1 MMWAQN
7 VGVGT
12 CWINPHSTAP
22 TLLLILSDGPVQL
35 GRPIFE
41 FFTPIMEVIFY
52 SLAAIS
58 TFVFA
63 LGIFLKV
70 RKYLRGKPEMRLDHL
85 PRRLGHAV
93 QLVAQN
99 ATIARRDRYAGVGHF
114 LLMWGFITLFLGTVI
129 LALDYDIIRPINPN
143 WQFYR
148 GDFYYLYKL
157 ILDTLGSAFLV
168 GLLAMMIRRG
178 FFRLPQLNYKRVDRP
193 EGSYDRRPYKIGDAI
208 FVGGLF
214 LIGLTGYLLEGS
226 RIAHDQPASMVW
238 SPVGSLV
245 SRLYLLVGLNP
256 PQLVISHMTLWW
268 IHVTLALTFVAYVPF
283 SKAVHMLADFV
294 NLTFRDEKAGVALP
308 PIPEEPAPAH
318 PGYRDIR
325 DFTWKHL
332 LDLDA
337 CTKCGRCHVACPARA
352 SGAPLSPRDLILDLR
367 EYADEQLS
375 FKAWLSQ
382 QGNRKGP
389 PRHSPPPLPLQPVL
403 PANHE
408 QNGHNGASPKHQ
420 PVAGGVIKAETL
432 WACTTCRACV
442 EACPVGIE
450 HVPIIVE
457 MRRSLLDEGE
467 MDPKLQEALTN
478 LAKYG
483 NSFGLSD
490 RLRAKWTNSLPFKI
504 KDARKEP
511 VEYLWFVGDFAS
523 YDQRVQEITRQ
534 VAKVFQQAGLDFGI
548 LYEGERNSGNDVRR
562 VGEEGLFQMLAEQN
576 IKSLGKATF
585 KTIVTTDPHSLNALR
600 NEYGQYGGNYEV
612 IHYTG
617 LLCRLIESGQLRFDR
632 PLGYHVT
639 YHDPCYLGRYNR
651 VYDAPR
657 SILQALGLQV
667 TEMGR
672 CRENSFCCGA
682 GGGRIWMSETNI
694 QERPSENRIREAVA
708 LGNVDYFVVACPK
721 DVTMYQD
728 AVKTSGCEGQI
739 VVKDIVELV
748 HEALE
753 AQAVVSVSSPAVEGT

>member
-1 MMWAQN
+1 MTWA
-7 VGVGT
+7 
-12 CWINPHSTAP
+12 SS
-22 TLLLILSDGPVQL
+22 LSFILASGPIGP

-41 FFTPIMEVIFY
+41 FFTPIMEVTFY
-52 SLAAIS
+52 VLAAIS
-58 TFVFA
+58 TLVFV
-63 LGIFLKV
+63 LGVFLKV
-70 RKYLRGKPEMRLDHL
+70 RKYWRGKPDMRLDHL
-85 PRRLGHAV
+85 PRRLGRAIR
-93 QLVAQN
+93 LVAQN
-99 ATIARRDRYAGVGHF
+99 ATVGKRDRYAGIGHF
-114 LLMWGFITLFLGTVI
+114 MIMWGFITLFLGTVI
-129 LALDYDIIRPINPN
+129 LALDYDLIRPIHPD
-143 WQFYR
+143 WQFYH
-148 GDFYYLYKL
+148 GDFYYIYKL
-157 ILDTLGSAFLV
+157 VLDTLGSAFLI

-193 EGSYDRRPYKIGDAI
+193 AETYDRRTLKVGDAI

-238 SPVGSLV
+238 SPVGSIV
-245 SRLYLLVGLNP
+245 SQFYLKIGLTA
-256 PQLVISHMTLWW
+256 PQLVISRVTLWW
-268 IHVTLALTFVAYVPF
+268 IHVSLALIFVAYIPF

-308 PIPEEPAPAH
+308 PIPEEPVPAH
-318 PGYRDIR
+318 PGYREIR

-332 LDLDA
+332 LDLDS
-337 CTKCGRCHVACPARA
+337 CTKCGRCHEACPARA

-367 EYADEQLS
+367 DHADEQLS
-375 FKAWLSQ
+375 FKALLSQ
-382 QGNRKGP
+382 RN
-389 PRHSPPPLPLQPVL
+389 LPVL
-403 PANHE
+403 PAGHGG
-408 QNGHNGASPKHQ
+408 NGLHGASTNPKL
-420 PVAGGVIKAETL
+420 VAGGVIKAETL

-457 MRRSLLDEGE
+457 MRRSLLDEGD

-478 LAKYG
+478 LSKYG

-490 RLRAKWTNSLPFKI
+490 RLRAKWTKNLPFKI

-523 YDQRVQEITRQ
+523 YDQRVQDITRK
-534 VAKVFQQAGLDFGI
+534 VAQVFQQVGLDFGI

-576 IKSLGKATF
+576 MKSLGKATF

-600 NEYGQYGGNYEV
+600 NEYGQLGGNYEV
-612 IHYTG
+612 IHYTE
-617 LLCRLIESGQLRFDR
+617 LLYRLIESGQLRLEH

-651 VYDAPR
+651 VFDAPR
-657 SILQALGLQV
+657 NILKGLGLQF
-667 TEMGR
+667 TDMGR

-682 GGGRIWMSETNI
+682 GGGRIWMTETNT
-694 QERPSENRIREAVA
+694 QERPSVNRIREAVA

-721 DVTMYQD
+721 DVTMYTD
-728 AVKTSGCEGQI
+728 AVKTSGYEGQI
-739 VVKDIVELV
+739 AVKDIIELV

-753 AQAVVSVSSPAVEGT
+753 AQSTVAASSPTVQGT

>member
-1 MMWAQN
+1 MMWASS
-7 VGVGT
+7 
-12 CWINPHSTAP
+12 WS
-22 TLLLILSDGPVQL
+22 LILADGPVQL

-41 FFTPIMEVIFY
+41 FFSPILEVTFY
-52 SLAAIS
+52 TLAAIS
-58 TFVFA
+58 TLVFA

-70 RKYLRGKPEMRLDHL
+70 RKYWRGKPEMRFDHL
-85 PRRLGHAV
+85 PGRIGRAV
-93 QLVAQN
+93 RLVAQN
-99 ATIARRDRYAGVGHF
+99 ATVAKGDRYAGVGHF
-114 LLMWGFITLFLGTVI
+114 MIMWGFITLFLGTVI
-129 LALDYDIIRPINPN
+129 LALDYDLIRPINAS

-148 GDFYYLYKL
+148 GDFYSIYKL
-157 ILDTLGSAFLV
+157 ILDILGITFLI
-168 GLLAMMIRRG
+168 GLLAMMIRRYS
-178 FFRLPQLNYKRVDRP
+178 FHLPQLNYKRVDRP
-193 EGSYDRRPYKIGDAI
+193 KGTYDRRPYKVGDAI

-214 LIGLTGYLLEGS
+214 LIGLTGFLLEGS
-226 RIAHDQPASMVW
+226 RIAHDQPVSMVW
-238 SPVGSLV
+238 SPVGIIV
-245 SRLYLLVGLNP
+245 SKLYLWVGLTP

-268 IHVTLALTFVAYVPF
+268 IHVILALTFVAYIPF
-283 SKAVHMLADFV
+283 SKAVHMLADFI
-294 NLTFRDEKAGVALP
+294 NITFRDEKAGVTLP

-318 PGYRDIR
+318 PGYREIR
-325 DFTWKHL
+325 DFSWKNL

-337 CTKCGRCHVACPARA
+337 CTKCGRCHEACPARA

-367 EYADEQLS
+367 EYADEQLA

-382 QGNRKGP
+382 RTIPADNGQKGAA
-389 PRHSPPPLPLQPVL
+389 
-403 PANHE
+403 ANHR
-408 QNGHNGASPKHQ
+408 

-442 EACPVGIE
+442 DACPVGIE

-467 MDPKLQEALTN
+467 IDPKLQEALTN

-483 NSFGLSD
+483 NSFGISD
-490 RLRAKWTNSLPFKI
+490 RLRAKWTKSLPFKI
-504 KDARKEP
+504 KDARKEA

-523 YDQRVQEITRQ
+523 FDQRVQEITRQ
-534 VAKVFQQAGLDFGI
+534 VAKVFQQVGLDYGI

-576 IKSLGKATF
+576 IKTLDKATF

-600 NEYGQYGGNYEV
+600 NEYAQLGGRDQSGPYEV
-612 IHYTG
+612 IHYTE
-617 LLCRLIESGQLRFDR
+617 LLYRLIESGQLRFER

-657 SILQALGLQV
+657 SILKALGLQV

-682 GGGRIWMSETNI
+682 GGGRIWMTETNI

-708 LGNVDYFVVACPK
+708 LGNMDYFVVACPK

-728 AVKTSGCEGQI
+728 AVKTSGNEGRV
-739 VVKDIVELV
+739 VVKDIIELV
-748 HEALE
+748 YEALE
-753 AQAVVSVSSPAVEGT
+753 AQVTVPAGSPAAGTEA

>member
-1 MMWAQN
+1 MWTHAWSRMLAD
-7 VGVGT
+7 V
-12 CWINPHSTAP
+12 
-22 TLLLILSDGPVQL
+22 PVQL

-41 FFTPIMEVIFY
+41 FFSPLMEIIFY

-58 TFVFA
+58 TLVFLA
-63 LGIFLKV
+63 GIFLKV
-70 RKYLRGKPEMRLDHL
+70 RKYLRGKPAMRFDHL
-85 PRRLGHAV
+85 PRRVGRAV
-93 QLVAQN
+93 RLVAQN
-99 ATIARRDRYAGVGHF
+99 ATVARGDRYAGVAHF
-114 LLMWGFITLFLGTVI
+114 LIMWGFITLFVGTVI
-129 LALDYDIIRPINPN
+129 LALDYDLIRPIDANL
-143 WQFYR
+143 QFYR
-148 GDFYYLYKL
+148 GDFYFVYKL
-157 ILDTLGSAFLV
+157 ILDTLGVALLT
-168 GLLAMMIRRG
+168 GLIAMMVRRW
-178 FFRLPQLNYKRVDRP
+178 FLRPPQLNYKRVDRP
-193 EGSYDRRPYKIGDAI
+193 EGSYDRRTFKVGDAL
-208 FVGGLF
+208 FVVGL
-214 LIGLTGYLLEGS
+214 LVIGLSGFFLEGS
-226 RIAHDQPASMVW
+226 RIAHDEPSSKIW
-238 SPVGSLV
+238 SPAGSVFAQFYHWL
-245 SRLYLLVGLNP
+245 GLSQE
-256 PQLVISHMTLWW
+256 QLVISHSVLWW
-268 IHVTLALTFVAYVPF
+268 FHVSLALTFVAYAPF
-283 SKAVHMLADFV
+283 SNAVHLLADFA
-294 NLTFRDEKAGVALP
+294 NLVFRDEKAGVTLP
-308 PIPEEPAPAH
+308 AMPEEPAPAH
-318 PGYRDIR
+318 PGYREIR

-337 CTKCGRCHVACPARA
+337 CTKCGRCHEACPARA

-367 EYADEQLS
+367 DYADEQLS
-375 FKAWLSQ
+375 FKALLSQ
-382 QGNRKGP
+382 R
-389 PRHSPPPLPLQPVL
+389 SLPVL
-403 PANHE
+403 PADHRQNRHNDSSPNHR
-408 QNGHNGASPKHQ
+408 PL
-420 PVAGGVIKAETL
+420 VGGVIKAETL

-490 RLRAKWTNSLPFKI
+490 RLRAKWTKSLPFKI

-576 IKSLGKATF
+576 IKSLDKATF

-600 NEYGQYGGNYEV
+600 NEYGQLGGKYEV
-612 IHYTG
+612 IHYTE
-617 LLCRLIESGQLRFDR
+617 LLCRLIENGQLQFDR

-682 GGGRIWMSETNI
+682 GGGRIWMTETNI

-728 AVKTSGCEGQI
+728 AVKTSGYEGQI

-753 AQAVVSVSSPAVEGT
+753 AQVTVPAASPATET

>member
-1 MMWAQN
+1 MMWAHA
-7 VGVGT
+7 
-12 CWINPHSTAP
+12 WSS
-22 TLLLILSDGPVQL
+22 ILADGPVQL

-41 FFTPIMEVIFY
+41 FFSPLMEIIFY
-52 SLAAIS
+52 SLVAIS
-58 TFVFA
+58 TLVFA
-63 LGIFLKV
+63 AGIFLKV
-70 RKYLRGKPEMRLDHL
+70 RKYLRGKPGMRLDHL
-85 PRRLGHAV
+85 PRRVGRAV
-93 QLVAQN
+93 RLVAQN
-99 ATIARRDRYAGVGHF
+99 ATVAKRDRYAGVSHF
-114 LLMWGFITLFLGTVI
+114 LIMWGFITLFVGTVI
-129 LALDYDIIRPINPN
+129 LALDYDIIRPINAN

-148 GDFYYLYKL
+148 GDFYAVYKL
-157 ILDTLGSAFLV
+157 ILDTLGVALLT
-168 GLLAMMIRRG
+168 GLIAMMVRRW
-178 FFRLPQLNYKRVDRP
+178 FLRPQQLNYKRVDRP
-193 EGSYDRRPYKIGDAI
+193 QESYDRRPYKVGDAL
-208 FVGGLF
+208 FVVGL
-214 LIGLTGYLLEGS
+214 LVIGLSGFFLEGM
-226 RIAHDQPASMVW
+226 RIAHDQPASQVW
-238 SPVGSLV
+238 SPAGSVIAQFYRWL
-245 SRLYLLVGLNP
+245 GLSQE
-256 PQLVISHMTLWW
+256 QLVISHTILWW
-268 IHVTLALTFVAYVPF
+268 FHVSLALTFVAYVPF
-283 SKAVHMLADFV
+283 SKAVHLLADFA
-294 NLTFRDEKAGVALP
+294 NLIFRDEQAGVTLP
-308 PIPEEPAPAH
+308 AIPEEPAPAH
-318 PGYRDIR
+318 PGYREIR

-337 CTKCGRCHVACPARA
+337 CTKCGRCHEACPARA

-367 EYADEQLS
+367 DHADEQLS
-375 FKAWLSQ
+375 FKALLSQ
-382 QGNRKGP
+382 RT
-389 PRHSPPPLPLQPVL
+389 LPVL
-403 PANHE
+403 PADRAGQG
-408 QNGHNGASPKHQ
+408 QNGSAPNHR
-420 PVAGGVIKAETL
+420 PVAGGVIKPETL

-490 RLRAKWTNSLPFKI
+490 RLRAKWTKSLPFKI

-562 VGEEGLFQMLAEQN
+562 VGEEGLFQMLVEQN

-600 NEYGQYGGNYEV
+600 NEYGQLGGNYEV
-612 IHYTG
+612 IHYTE

-632 PLGYHVT
+632 PLAYHVT

-657 SILQALGLQV
+657 RILQALGLQV

-682 GGGRIWMSETNI
+682 GGGRIWMSETNN

-728 AVKTSGCEGQI
+728 AVKTSGNEGEI
-739 VVKDIVELV
+739 VVKDIIELV

-753 AQAVVSVSSPAVEGT
+753 AQAVVSVSSPAAGGKEGT

>member
-1 MMWAQN
+1 M
-7 VGVGT
+7 
-12 CWINPHSTAP
+12 S
-22 TLLLILSDGPVQL
+22 LILASAPAGP

-52 SLAAIS
+52 VLAAIS
-58 TFVFA
+58 TMVFA

-70 RKYLRGKPEMRLDHL
+70 RKYWRGKPEMRLDHL
-85 PRRLGHAV
+85 PRRFGRAIR
-93 QLVAQN
+93 LVAQN
-99 ATIARRDRYAGVGHF
+99 ATVAKRDRYAGVGHF
-114 LLMWGFITLFLGTVI
+114 MIMWGFITLFLGTVI
-129 LALDYDIIRPINPN
+129 LALDYDIIRPIHPA
-143 WQFYR
+143 WQFYY
-148 GDFYYLYKL
+148 GDFYDIYKL
-157 ILDTLGSAFLV
+157 VLDTLGSAFLV

-193 EGSYDRRPYKIGDAI
+193 KGTYDRRPYKIGDAV

-226 RIAHDQPASMVW
+226 RIAHDQPVSMVW
-238 SPVGSLV
+238 SPVGSIV
-245 SRLYLLVGLNP
+245 SQFYLWVGLTP
-256 PQLVISHMTLWW
+256 PQLVISRVTLWW
-268 IHVTLALTFVAYVPF
+268 IHVSLALAFVAYVPF

-294 NLTFRDEKAGVALP
+294 NLALRDEKAGIVLP

-318 PGYRDIR
+318 PGYREIR

-332 LDLDA
+332 LDLDS
-337 CTKCGRCHVACPARA
+337 CTKCGRCHEACPARA

-367 EYADEQLS
+367 DHADEQLS

-382 QGNRKGP
+382 RNLPGDNGN
-389 PRHSPPPLPLQPVL
+389 
-403 PANHE
+403 
-408 QNGHNGASPKHQ
+408 NGATANLRL
-420 PVAGGVIKAETL
+420 VAGEVIKPETL

-457 MRRSLLDEGE
+457 MRRSLLDQGD

-478 LAKYG
+478 LSKYG
-483 NSFGLSD
+483 NSFGMSD
-490 RLRAKWTNSLPFKI
+490 RLRAKWTKTLPFKV

-511 VEYLWFVGDFAS
+511 VEYLWFVGDYAS

-534 VAKVFQQAGLDFGI
+534 VAKVFHHAGIDFGI

-562 VGEEGLFQMLAEQN
+562 VGEEGLFQLLVEQN
-576 IKSLGKATF
+576 MKSLGKATF

-600 NEYGQYGGNYEV
+600 NEYPQQGGNYEV
-612 IHYTG
+612 IHYTE
-617 LLCRLIESGQLRFDR
+617 LLYRMIEAGQLQFQR

-657 SILQALGLQV
+657 QILSSLGLQV
-667 TEMGR
+667 TDMGR

-682 GGGRIWMSETNI
+682 GGGRIWMTETNI
-694 QERPSENRIREAVA
+694 KERPSENRIREAIA
-708 LGNVDYFVVACPK
+708 LENVNYFVVACPK

-728 AVKTSGCEGQI
+728 AVKTSGNEGKI
-739 VVKDIVELV
+739 AVKDIIELV
-748 HEALE
+748 YEALN
-753 AQAVVSVSSPAVEGT
+753 AQATVPVGGSASDPS

>member
-1 MMWAQN
+1 MTWASSLSLVLASSP
-7 VGVGT
+7 VG
-12 CWINPHSTAP
+12 P
-22 TLLLILSDGPVQL
+22 

-41 FFTPIMEVIFY
+41 FFTPIMEVTFY
-52 SLAAIS
+52 VLAAIS
-58 TFVFA
+58 TLVFA

-70 RKYLRGKPEMRLDHL
+70 RKYWRGKPDMRLDHL
-85 PRRLGHAV
+85 PRRLGRAMG
-93 QLVAQN
+93 LVAQN
-99 ATIARRDRYAGVGHF
+99 ATVGKRDRYAGVGHF
-114 LLMWGFITLFLGTVI
+114 LIMWGFITLFLGTVI
-129 LALDYDIIRPINPN
+129 LALDYDLIRPIHPA
-143 WQFYR
+143 WQFYH
-148 GDFYYLYKL
+148 GDFYDIYKL
-157 ILDTLGSAFLV
+157 VLDTLGSAFLI

-178 FFRLPQLNYKRVDRP
+178 FFRLPKLDYKRVDRP
-193 EGSYDRRPYKIGDAI
+193 EGTYDRRPYKIGDAI

-214 LIGLTGYLLEGS
+214 LTGLTGYLLEGS
-226 RIAHDQPASMVW
+226 RIAHDQPVSMAW
-238 SPVGSLV
+238 SPVGSII
-245 SRLYLLVGLNP
+245 SQFYLWMGMTP
-256 PQLVISHMTLWW
+256 PQLVINRVTLWW
-268 IHVTLALTFVAYVPF
+268 IHVSLALAFVAYIPF

-294 NLTFRDEKAGVALP
+294 NLTFRDEKAGAALP
-308 PIPEEPAPAH
+308 PIAEEPAPAH

-325 DFTWKHL
+325 DFSWKHL

-337 CTKCGRCHVACPARA
+337 CTKCGRCHEACPARA

-367 EYADEQLS
+367 DYADEQLS
-375 FKAWLSQ
+375 FKALLSQ
-382 QGNRKGP
+382 RM
-389 PRHSPPPLPLQPVL
+389 LPVL
-403 PANHE
+403 PTNHDANG
-408 QNGHNGASPKHQ
+408 QNGASPTQ
-420 PVAGGVIKAETL
+420 RPVAGGVIKAETL

-457 MRRSLLDEGE
+457 MRRSLLDEGD

-478 LAKYG
+478 LSKYG

-490 RLRAKWTNSLPFKI
+490 RLRAKWTKSLPFKI

-523 YDQRVQEITRQ
+523 YDQRVQEITRT
-534 VAKVFQQAGLDFGI
+534 VAKVFQQADLDFGI

-576 IKSLGKATF
+576 MKSLGKATF

-600 NEYGQYGGNYEV
+600 NEYGQLGGNYEV
-612 IHYTG
+612 IHYTE
-617 LLCRLIESGQLRFDR
+617 LLCRLIEHGQLRFDR

-651 VYDAPR
+651 VFDAPR
-657 SILQALGLQV
+657 NILQALGLQV

-728 AVKTSGCEGQI
+728 AVKTSGNEGKI
-739 VVKDIVELV
+739 EVRDIIELV

-753 AQAVVSVSSPAVEGT
+753 AQVVVSASSPVVGGEEGA

>member
-1 MMWAQN
+1 MTW
-7 VGVGT
+7 V
-12 CWINPHSTAP
+12 SS
-22 TLLLILSDGPVQL
+22 LSLILASGPVGP

-41 FFTPIMEVIFY
+41 FFTPIMEVTFY
-52 SLAAIS
+52 VLAAIS
-58 TFVFA
+58 TLVFA

-70 RKYLRGKPEMRLDHL
+70 RKYWRGKPEMRLDHL
-85 PRRLGHAV
+85 PGRLGRAIR
-93 QLVAQN
+93 LVAQN
-99 ATIARRDRYAGVGHF
+99 ATVGRRDRYAGVGHF
-114 LLMWGFITLFLGTVI
+114 MIMWGFITLFLGTVI
-129 LALDYDIIRPINPN
+129 LALDYDIVRPIHPE
-143 WQFYR
+143 WQFYH
-148 GDFYYLYKL
+148 GDFYYIYKL
-157 ILDTLGSAFLV
+157 VLDTLGSAFLI

-178 FFRLPQLNYKRVDRP
+178 FFRLPKLNYKRVDRP
-193 EGSYDRRPYKIGDAI
+193 EGTYDRRLFKLGDAI

-238 SPVGSLV
+238 SPVGSIV
-245 SRLYLLVGLNP
+245 SQFYLWVGLTP
-256 PQLVISHMTLWW
+256 PQLVISRVTLWW
-268 IHVTLALTFVAYVPF
+268 IHVILALAFVAYIPF

-294 NLTFRDEKAGVALP
+294 NLAFHDAKAGVALP
-308 PIPEEPAPAH
+308 PIPEEPVPAY

-325 DFTWKHL
+325 DFSWKNL
-332 LDLDA
+332 MDLDA
-337 CTKCGRCHVACPARA
+337 CTKCGRCHEACPARA

-367 EYADEQLS
+367 DCADEQLA
-375 FKAWLSQ
+375 FKAPLSQ
-382 QGNRKGP
+382 RLLPMGNG
-389 PRHSPPPLPLQPVL
+389 
-403 PANHE
+403 
-408 QNGHNGASPKHQ
+408 QNGATAGNK

-442 EACPVGIE
+442 EVCPVGIE

-483 NSFGLSD
+483 NSFGISD
-490 RLRAKWTNSLPFKI
+490 RMRAKWTKDLPFKI

-523 YDQRVQEITRQ
+523 YDQRVQEITRK
-534 VAKVFQQAGLDFGI
+534 VAKVFQQTGLDFGI
-548 LYEGERNSGNDVRR
+548 LYEGERNAGNDVRR
-562 VGEEGLFQMLAEQN
+562 VGEEGLFQLLAEQN

-600 NEYGQYGGNYEV
+600 NEYAQLGGTYEV
-612 IHYTG
+612 IHYTE

-632 PLGYHVT
+632 HLGYHVT

-651 VYDAPR
+651 VFDAPR
-657 SILQALGLQV
+657 SILNALGLRF

-682 GGGRIWMSETNI
+682 GGGRIWMTEMNI
-694 QERPSENRIREAVA
+694 QERPSVNRIREALA
-708 LGNVDYFVVACPK
+708 LGDTDYFVVACPK
-721 DVTMYQD
+721 DVTMYTD
-728 AVKTSGCEGQI
+728 AVKTSGNEGKI
-739 VVKDIVELV
+739 AVKDIIELV
-748 HEALE
+748 YEALE
-753 AQAVVSVSSPAVEGT
+753 AQVIVPAGSPATEA

>member
-1 MMWAQN
+1 M
-7 VGVGT
+7 
-12 CWINPHSTAP
+12 
-22 TLLLILSDGPVQL
+22 TLESSLPFILASRLVPP

-41 FFTPIMEVIFY
+41 FFTPIMEVTFY
-52 SLAAIS
+52 VLAAIS
-58 TFVFA
+58 TLVFA

-70 RKYLRGKPEMRLDHL
+70 RKYWRGKPEMRFNHL
-85 PRRLGHAV
+85 PSRIGRAV
-93 QLVAQN
+93 RLVAQN
-99 ATIARRDRYAGVGHF
+99 ATVGKRDRYAGVGHF
-114 LLMWGFITLFLGTVI
+114 MIMWGFITLFLGTII
-129 LALDYDIIRPINPN
+129 LALDYDLIRPIYPD
-143 WQFYR
+143 WQFYH
-148 GDFYYLYKL
+148 GDFYDIYKL
-157 ILDTLGSAFLV
+157 VLDTLGSVFLI

-193 EGSYDRRPYKIGDAI
+193 EKTYDRRPYKVGDAL

-238 SPVGSLV
+238 SPVGTIV
-245 SRLYLLVGLNP
+245 SQFYLWVGLTP
-256 PQLVISHMTLWW
+256 PQLVISRVTLWW
-268 IHVTLALTFVAYVPF
+268 IHVILALAFVAYIPF

-294 NLTFRDEKAGVALP
+294 NLTLRNEKAGVALP
-308 PIPEEPAPAH
+308 PVPEEPVPVH

-325 DFTWKHL
+325 DFSWKNL

-337 CTKCGRCHVACPARA
+337 CTKCGRCHEACPARA

-367 EYADEQLS
+367 DCADEQLA
-375 FKAWLSQ
+375 FKAPLSQ
-382 QGNRKGP
+382 RLFP
-389 PRHSPPPLPLQPVL
+389 MD
-403 PANHE
+403 
-408 QNGHNGASPKHQ
+408 NGKNGASADHKPL
-420 PVAGGVIKAETL
+420 AGGVIKAETL

-442 EACPVGIE
+442 EVCPVGIE

-483 NSFGLSD
+483 NSFGISD
-490 RLRAKWTNSLPFKI
+490 RMRAKWTKDLPFKI

-523 YDQRVQEITRQ
+523 YDQRVQDITRK
-534 VAKVFQQAGLDFGI
+534 VAKVFQQTGLDFGM
-548 LYEGERNSGNDVRR
+548 LYEGERNAGNDVRR

-600 NEYGQYGGNYEV
+600 NEYGQLGGNYEV
-612 IHYTG
+612 IHYTE

-632 PLGYHVT
+632 PLDYNVT

-651 VYDAPR
+651 VFDAPR
-657 SILQALGLQV
+657 SILKALGLQF

-682 GGGRIWMSETNI
+682 GGGRIWMTEMNI
-694 QERPSENRIREAVA
+694 QERPSVNRIREAVA
-708 LGNVDYFVVACPK
+708 LGNTDYFVVACPK
-721 DVTMYQD
+721 DVTMYTD
-728 AVKTSGCEGQI
+728 AVKTSGFEGKI
-739 VVKDIVELV
+739 EVRDIIELV
-748 HEALE
+748 YEALE
-753 AQAVVSVSSPAVEGT
+753 AQVTVPAGSPATEA

>member
-1 MMWAQN
+1 MMWASS
-7 VGVGT
+7 
-12 CWINPHSTAP
+12 WS
-22 TLLLILSDGPVQL
+22 LILADGPVQL

-41 FFTPIMEVIFY
+41 FFSPILEVTFY
-52 SLAAIS
+52 TLAAIS
-58 TFVFA
+58 TLVFA
-63 LGIFLKV
+63 LGVFLKV
-70 RKYLRGKPEMRLDHL
+70 RKYWRGKPEMRFDHL
-85 PRRLGHAV
+85 PGRIARAV
-93 QLVAQN
+93 RLVAQN
-99 ATIARRDRYAGVGHF
+99 ATVGKRDRYAGVGHF
-114 LLMWGFITLFLGTVI
+114 MIMWGFITLFLGTVI
-129 LALDYDIIRPINPN
+129 LALDYDLIRPINAN

-148 GDFYYLYKL
+148 GDFYDIYKL
-157 ILDTLGSAFLV
+157 VLDTLGIVFLI
-168 GLLAMMIRRG
+168 GLLAMMIRRYS
-178 FFRLPQLNYKRVDRP
+178 FHLPRLNYKRVDRP
-193 EGSYDRRPYKIGDAI
+193 EGTYDRRPYKAGDAL

-214 LIGLTGYLLEGS
+214 FIGLTGFLLEGS

-238 SPVGSLV
+238 SPIGILV
-245 SRLYLLVGLNP
+245 SKLYIWVGFTP
-256 PQLVISHMTLWW
+256 PQLVNSHMTLWW
-268 IHVTLALTFVAYVPF
+268 IHVILALTFVACIPF

-294 NLTFRDEKAGVALP
+294 NLTFRNEKAGVALP

-318 PGYRDIR
+318 PGYREIR
-325 DFTWKHL
+325 DFSWKNL

-337 CTKCGRCHVACPARA
+337 CTKCGRCHEACPARA

-367 EYADEQLS
+367 DFADEQLA
-375 FKAWLSQ
+375 FKAPLSQ
-382 QGNRKGP
+382 LMLPEGKGK
-389 PRHSPPPLPLQPVL
+389 
-403 PANHE
+403 
-408 QNGHNGASPKHQ
+408 NGATADHK

-442 EACPVGIE
+442 EVCPVGIE

-467 MDPKLQEALTN
+467 IDPKLQEALTN

-483 NSFGLSD
+483 NSFGISD
-490 RLRAKWTNSLPFKI
+490 RLRAKWTKSLPFKI

-562 VGEEGLFQMLAEQN
+562 VGEEGLFQMLAEHN
-576 IKSLGKATF
+576 IKSLGNATF

-600 NEYGQYGGNYEV
+600 NEYAQLGGLEKSAPYEV
-612 IHYTG
+612 IHYTE
-617 LLCRLIESGQLRFDR
+617 LLYRLIEHGQLQLDR

-657 SILQALGLQV
+657 SILKALGLQV

-682 GGGRIWMSETNI
+682 GGGRIWMTETNI

-728 AVKTSGCEGQI
+728 AVKTSGNEGKI
-739 VVKDIVELV
+739 AVKDIIELV
-748 HEALE
+748 HEALK
-753 AQAVVSVSSPAVEGT
+753 AQATVSASSPAAEGT

>member
-1 MMWAQN
+1 MIW
-7 VGVGT
+7 VSS
-12 CWINPHSTAP
+12 WSF
-22 TLLLILSDGPVQL
+22 ILADGPVQL

-41 FFTPIMEVIFY
+41 FFSPILEGLFY
-52 SLAAIS
+52 TLAGIS
-58 TFVFA
+58 TLIFA
-63 LGIFLKV
+63 LGVFLKV
-70 RKYLRGKPEMRLDHL
+70 RKYWRGRPEMRLNDL
-85 PRRLGHAV
+85 PQRVGRAV
-93 QLVAQN
+93 RLVAQN
-99 ATIARRDRYAGVGHF
+99 ATVAKRDSYAGIAHF
-114 LLMWGFITLFLGTVI
+114 MIFWGFITLFLGTVI
-129 LALDYDIIRPINPN
+129 LALDYDLIRPINTN

-148 GDFYYLYKL
+148 GDFYYIYKL
-157 ILDTLGSAFLV
+157 ILDTLGVAFLV
-168 GLLAMMIRRG
+168 GLLAMILRRM
-178 FFRLPQLNYKRVDRP
+178 FFHLPQLNYRRVDRP
-193 EGSYDRRPYKIGDAI
+193 EKTYDRRTYKLGDAI
-208 FVGGLF
+208 FVAGLF

-238 SPVGSLV
+238 SPVGSLI
-245 SRLYLLVGLNP
+245 SRLYLLIGLNP

-283 SKAVHMLADFV
+283 SKAVHILVDFV
-294 NLTFRDEKAGVALP
+294 GLAFRDEKAGVVLP
-308 PIPEEPAPAH
+308 PIPEDPAPAH
-318 PGYRDIR
+318 PGYREIR

-352 SGAPLSPRDLILDLR
+352 AGSPLSPRDLILDLR
-367 EYADEQLS
+367 EHADEQLS

-382 QGNRKGP
+382 RNFP
-389 PRHSPPPLPLQPVL
+389 
-403 PANHE
+403 E
-408 QNGHNGASPKHQ
+408 DNGDNGAAINLRL
-420 PVAGGVIKAETL
+420 VAGGVIKPETL

-467 MDPKLQEALTN
+467 IDPKLQEALTN
-478 LAKYG
+478 LSKYG
-483 NSFGLSD
+483 NSFGMSD
-490 RLRAKWTNSLPFKI
+490 RLRAKWTKNLPFKI

-511 VEYLWFVGDFAS
+511 VEYLWFVGDYAS

-534 VAKVFQQAGLDFGI
+534 VAKVFQHAGIDYGI

-562 VGEEGLFQMLAEQN
+562 VGEEGLFQLLVEQN
-576 IKSLGKATF
+576 MKSLGKATF

-600 NEYGQYGGNYEV
+600 NEYPQLGGNYEV
-612 IHYTG
+612 IHYTE
-617 LLCRLIESGQLRFDR
+617 LLYRLIEADKLQFEH

-657 SILQALGLQV
+657 QILASLGLHV
-667 TEMGR
+667 TDMGR

-682 GGGRIWMSETNI
+682 GGGRIWMTETNI
-694 QERPSENRIREAVA
+694 QERPSENRIREAIA
-708 LGNVDYFVVACPK
+708 LENINYFVVACPK

-728 AVKTSGCEGQI
+728 AVKTSGNEGKI
-739 VVKDIVELV
+739 AVKDIIELV
-748 HEALE
+748 YEALN
-753 AQAVVSVSSPAVEGT
+753 AQATVPVNGSASDPS

>member
-1 MMWAQN
+1 MTWA
-7 VGVGT
+7 
-12 CWINPHSTAP
+12 SS
-22 TLLLILSDGPVQL
+22 LSFILASGPIGP

-41 FFTPIMEVIFY
+41 FFTPIMEVTFY
-52 SLAAIS
+52 VLAAIS
-58 TFVFA
+58 TLVFM
-63 LGIFLKV
+63 LGVFLKV
-70 RKYLRGKPEMRLDHL
+70 RKYWRGKPDMRLDHM
-85 PRRLGHAV
+85 PRRLGRAIR
-93 QLVAQN
+93 LVAQN
-99 ATIARRDRYAGVGHF
+99 ATVGKRDRYAGIGHF
-114 LLMWGFITLFLGTVI
+114 MIMWGFITLFLGTVI
-129 LALDYDIIRPINPN
+129 LALDYDLIRPIHPD
-143 WQFYR
+143 WQFYH
-148 GDFYYLYKL
+148 GDFYYIYKL
-157 ILDTLGSAFLV
+157 VLDTLGSAFLI

-193 EGSYDRRPYKIGDAI
+193 AETYDRGTLKVGDAL

-226 RIAHDQPASMVW
+226 RIARDLPASMVW
-238 SPVGSLV
+238 SPVGSIISQFFLK
-245 SRLYLLVGLNP
+245 LGLTA
-256 PQLVISHMTLWW
+256 PQLVSSRVILWW
-268 IHVTLALTFVAYVPF
+268 IHVSLALIFVACIPF

-318 PGYRDIR
+318 PGYREIR
-325 DFTWKHL
+325 DFSWKHL
-332 LDLDA
+332 LDLDS
-337 CTKCGRCHVACPARA
+337 CTKCGRCHEACPARA

-367 EYADEQLS
+367 DHADEQLS
-375 FKAWLSQ
+375 FKALLSQ
-382 QGNRKGP
+382 RN
-389 PRHSPPPLPLQPVL
+389 LPVL
-403 PANHE
+403 LASHE
-408 QNGHNGASPKHQ
+408 GNGLNGASTNPKL
-420 PVAGGVIKAETL
+420 VAGGIIKAETL

-457 MRRSLLDEGE
+457 MRRSLLDEGD

-478 LAKYG
+478 LSKYG

-490 RLRAKWTNSLPFKI
+490 RLRAKWTKNLPFKI

-523 YDQRVQEITRQ
+523 YDQRVQDITRK
-534 VAKVFQQAGLDFGI
+534 VAQVFQQVGLDFGI

-576 IKSLGKATF
+576 MKSLGKATF

-600 NEYGQYGGNYEV
+600 NEYGQLGGNYEV
-612 IHYTG
+612 IHYTE
-617 LLCRLIESGQLRFDR
+617 LLYRLIESGQLRLEH

-651 VYDAPR
+651 VFDAPR
-657 SILQALGLQV
+657 NILKTLGLQF
-667 TEMGR
+667 TDMGR

-682 GGGRIWMSETNI
+682 GGGRIWMTETNT
-694 QERPSENRIREAVA
+694 QERPSVNRIREAVA

-721 DVTMYQD
+721 DVTMYTD
-728 AVKTSGCEGQI
+728 AVKTSGYEGQI
-739 VVKDIVELV
+739 AVKDIIELV

-753 AQAVVSVSSPAVEGT
+753 AQSTVAASSPTVKGT